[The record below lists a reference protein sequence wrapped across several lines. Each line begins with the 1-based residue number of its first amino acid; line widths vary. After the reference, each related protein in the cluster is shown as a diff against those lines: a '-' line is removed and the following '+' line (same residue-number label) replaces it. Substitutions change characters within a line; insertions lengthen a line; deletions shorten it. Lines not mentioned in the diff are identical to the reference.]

1 MENINPLEE
10 DLTLLRIADFLEL
23 EDVLRLMMVSK
34 IINEVLYENFN
45 NFKEL
50 FEEYGLSINQSKLV
64 VELIQKIKIEEDSD
78 IEDGMINNFLSDL
91 GKNKFEINI
100 VSNNRYPLIYKYYI
114 YLRYIRIE
122 DIRIAKNWIRLGFA
136 RDKIGFGNKK
146 NIKNKSQIN
155 NKIYEDNYQYT
166 GYEFD
171 IFILRDEE
179 EEVVKYLIKVEKLL
193 IDEIRKN
200 LELLTSIC
208 DKKEQIEEFVNSK
221 KQSSNSNETNNKINW
236 EKKYHKWVD
245 LMSKYNKN
253 LKKKSKN
260 TGPNEWNVGL
270 SEACKGGHMAVIKL
284 MIDKGANHLNKSD
297 YIKPD
302 IKPYIDWQNYWN
314 WNNYCDWKNADDDS
328 YESDDDESYV
338 DVFLSLWSEEESEV
352 IDETELYK
360 LELKK
365 EIFKL
370 KTQRADLFE
379 DYQKLKEVYIEL
391 NKKGLNLVKKDCDER
406 LQKLEKY

>member
-1 MENINPLEE
+1 M
-10 DLTLLRIADFLEL
+10 
-23 EDVLRLMMVSK
+23 
-34 IINEVLYENFN
+34 
-45 NFKEL
+45 
-50 FEEYGLSINQSKLV
+50 
-64 VELIQKIKIEEDSD
+64 
-78 IEDGMINNFLSDL
+78 
-91 GKNKFEINI
+91 
-100 VSNNRYPLIYKYYI
+100 
-114 YLRYIRIE
+114 RYIRIE